1 MYYTFFFNVDAVVRQ
16 NNGQFQVWELNIW
29 QFIVIVEIKYFLN
42 LNEYYLTIFILSIH
56 YRQISFF
63 KITKDI
69 QSKNNNNIVLS
80 MLYSEICPKDR
91 RHNARPRHITWTTQY
106 YCMNII
112 TSRFGFMPFQQY
124 FSYILAEE
132 TANLPQVTD
141 KLYHIMLGHLAL
153 TEIRT
158 RNISGDRHWLHR

>member
-1 MYYTFFFNVDAVVRQ
+1 MQSVPITTDVASSNLGQSKVSQHYVIKFVSDLRQ
-16 NNGQFQVWELNIW
+16 
-29 QFIVIVEIKYFLN
+29 VEIKYFLN
-42 LNEYYLTIFILSIH
+42 LNEYYLPIFILSIH

-80 MLYSEICPKDR
+80 MLYSKICPKDR

-141 KLYHIMLGHLAL
+141 KLYHIHTILLLFLLWMSLVILKN
-153 TEIRT
+153 EIC
-158 RNISGDRHWLHR
+158 L

>member
-1 MYYTFFFNVDAVVRQ
+1 
-16 NNGQFQVWELNIW
+16 
-29 QFIVIVEIKYFLN
+29 
-42 LNEYYLTIFILSIH
+42 
-56 YRQISFF
+56 
-63 KITKDI
+63 
-69 QSKNNNNIVLS
+69 
-80 MLYSEICPKDR
+80 
-91 RHNARPRHITWTTQY
+91 
-106 YCMNII
+106 MNII

-158 RNISGDRHWLHR
+158 RNISGG